1 MNGENGIDIDALIT
15 GKLIELAPEIQYD
28 GQFKQAASLIATI
41 PPDFFMAQA
50 DSIAE
55 LQEQSDEEDA
65 VKLQDLIDVYKAAI
79 PLSMKYRKVMRH
91 AEVGLRKAKKE
102 EEAKS
107 SPEEPVTKKEEGEA
121 EPKPEEPE

>member
-1 MNGENGIDIDALIT
+1 MMNDDDVRALVQ
-15 GKLIELAPEIQYD
+15 GSLIEMAPELQYD
-28 GQFKQAASLIATI
+28 GQFKLAASLIATI

-55 LQEQSDEEDA
+55 LQEEADEEDA

-102 EEAKS
+102 EEVKTPEKKEPGP
-107 SPEEPVTKKEEGEA
+107 PEEAPDK
-121 EPKPEEPE
+121 KPE